1 MKENAEKNTE
11 NAENQQFRKKELY
24 KRIKL
29 RIHRL
34 LFTLQ
39 MHAILL
45 YNI

>member
-1 MKENAEKNTE
+1 MKENAEKNT
-11 NAENQQFRKKELY
+11 ENQQFRKKELY